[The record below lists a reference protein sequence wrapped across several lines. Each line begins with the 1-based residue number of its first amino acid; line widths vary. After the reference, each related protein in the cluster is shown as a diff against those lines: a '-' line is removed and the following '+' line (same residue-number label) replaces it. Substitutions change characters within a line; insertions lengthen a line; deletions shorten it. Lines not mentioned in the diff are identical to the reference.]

1 MIPKDRPRPA
11 PRRLPNRE
19 TGPIPCPESP
29 ICRPTCRS
37 PRAIVDAVRARRGGT
52 LLNLDRQLL
61 HSPPLAMGWNTM
73 LGAVRRDLSLSPR
86 LRELAMCLVAV
97 LNRAEYEFVQHAPLF
112 VAAGGTPA
120 QVEALRDPGFGAAS
134 MRPVSTRPSARRSA
148 LTIEMTRS
156 VQVADDTFEAVRRAL
171 PDARQVIELV
181 AVIAAYNMVSRFLVA
196 LHVEPE

>member
-1 MIPKDRPRPA
+1 MPRIPY
-11 PRRLPNRE
+11 LPSDLSE
-19 TGPIPCPESP
+19 
-29 ICRPTCRS
+29 

-120 QVEALRDPGFGAAS
+120 QVEALRDPD
-134 MRPVSTRPSARRSA
+134 SARVDATRFDA
-148 LTIEMTRS
+148 TERAAIGLTIEMTRS

>member
-1 MIPKDRPRPA
+1 MPRIPY
-11 PRRLPNRE
+11 LPSDLSE
-19 TGPIPCPESP
+19 L
-29 ICRPTCRS
+29 
-37 PRAIVDAVRARRGGT
+37 RAIVEAVRALLGGA

-73 LGAVRRDLSLSPR
+73 LGTVRRDLSLSPR

-120 QVEALRDPGFGAAS
+120 QVEALRDPD
-134 MRPVSTRPSARRSA
+134 SARADATRFDA
-148 LTIEMTRS
+148 AERAAIGLTIEMTRS
-156 VQVADDTFEAVRRAL
+156 VQVADDTFEAALRAL
-171 PDARQVIELV
+171 PDAQQVVELV

-196 LHVEPE
+196 LHIEPE